1 MSEND
6 GRDGQTEDRDAD
18 AVAAA
23 SDATIAPARPASVQ
37 PRPWMYAVTA
47 ATMLLAGFAA
57 GRGLARWRTP
67 PPPAESAAALNA
79 MLGKMMAGASGKD
92 GDGMVS
98 PIRMTAIAAST
109 AASNAGGGA
118 DDSGLS
124 VGLVEPGVAS
134 LGEIAPPFSLDG
146 PLSGTTVSLAD
157 HHGKAVLLNFWA
169 TWCAPCRHEM
179 PFLQAVHDAHAAAA
193 DLEVVA
199 IDVDETPEQ
208 AAAYLAELGLSF
220 PVGIDRDGRVADQ
233 YRIGTYPTTYLIGP
247 DGRVRSMKQGAYTN
261 QYEVEQAA
269 SLVVRP

>member
-1 MSEND
+1 M
-6 GRDGQTEDRDAD
+6 T
-18 AVAAA
+18 AAA
-23 SDATIAPARPASVQ
+23 
-37 PRPWMYAVTA
+37 
-47 ATMLLAGFAA
+47 MLVAGFAA
-57 GRGLARWRTP
+57 GQGFARWRTP
-67 PPPAESAAALNA
+67 PPTPPAESEAALKA
-79 MLGKMMAGASGKD
+79 MLEKMVAGTSGK
-92 GDGMVS
+92 GGEGMVS
-98 PIRMTAIAAST
+98 PIRLTAIAAST

-118 DDSGLS
+118 GGGADDGGLS

-134 LGEIAPPFSLDG
+134 LGEVAPPFSLDG

-193 DLEVVA
+193 DLAVVA

-208 AAAYLAELGLSF
+208 AAAYLDELGLSF

-269 SLVVRP
+269 SLIVRP